1 MCVLKEKLT
10 AEITLILVK
19 FELLFEGMT
28 SVTQVRNNISPL
40 NSD

>member
-1 MCVLKEKLT
+1 MCVLKERLT
-10 AEITLILVK
+10 AESK

-28 SVTQVRNNISPL
+28 SVTQIQNGISPL